1 MYRLFVAIDLP
12 DHVKKSLSE
21 ICFGLAGA
29 RWVDESQMH
38 ITLKFIGEVDGAVFR
53 EAREALAN
61 VQMEPFE
68 IAIKGTG
75 FFPPRGE
82 PQRLWAGVEGNDRLK
97 QLRNRVESALVRA
110 GLENEKRKFAPHIG
124 LAKVKDTP
132 PGRLATYLSQY
143 ALFRLPPFEV
153 REFCL
158 FSSFLSSERAI
169 HQIEEVYPLGTVQE
183 PKA

>member
-12 DHVKKSLSE
+12 DNVKKSLSE

-29 RWVDESQMH
+29 KWVDESQMH

-53 EAREALAN
+53 DACEALATI
-61 VQMEPFE
+61 QMEPFQVT
-68 IAIKGTG
+68 IKGTG

-82 PQRLWAGVEGNDRLK
+82 PQMLWAGVEGNDRLK
-97 QLRNRVESALVRA
+97 QLRNKVESTLVRA
-110 GLENEKRKFAPHIG
+110 GLTNEKRKFAAHVG
-124 LAKVKDTP
+124 LAKIKDTP
-132 PGRLATYLSQY
+132 PGRLATYLSEY

-153 REFCL
+153 GEFCL

-169 HQIEEVYPLGTVQE
+169 HQIESVYPLGTVRE
-183 PKA
+183 PKI

>member
-12 DHVKKSLSE
+12 DQVKKSLTE

-29 RWVDESQMH
+29 KWVDESQMH
-38 ITLKFIGEVDGAVFR
+38 ITLKFIGEVDGVVFR
-53 EAREALAN
+53 DAREAL
-61 VQMEPFE
+61 VTVRLEPFE
-68 IAIKGTG
+68 IAIRGTG
-75 FFPPRGE
+75 FFPPRGG
-82 PQRLWAGVEGNDRLK
+82 PQVLWAGIEGNDRLK
-97 QLRNRVESALVRA
+97 QLRNKVESTLVRA
-110 GLENEKRKFAPHIG
+110 GLESEKRKFAPHIG

-132 PGRLATYLSQY
+132 LGRLATYLSEH

-153 REFCL
+153 KEFCL

-169 HQIEEVYPLGTVQE
+169 HQIEAVYPLGTVQE